1 MLNTWCPQCGPDADV
16 DEDGC
21 CLACGATSIGFG
33 AELACELMA
42 ERDNLRRALEWI
54 SSEFNSGTGP
64 TDLDY
69 FDTMVNLGLLV
80 PVPATEEFKDDWGE
94 DTMYVLS
101 WKALT

>member
-16 DEDGC
+16 DEDGLC
-21 CLACGATSIGFG
+21 CACGATSIGLG

-42 ERDNLRRALEWI
+42 DRDNLRLALEWVAEEYQSAGAPNDI
-54 SSEFNSGTGP
+54 
-64 TDLDY
+64 DW
-69 FDTMVNLGLLV
+69 FDTMRNLGLLV

-101 WKALT
+101 WKAEP